1 MNEDEEISEQEELY
15 EHHRIEVD
23 KGQQPLRIDKFLMN
37 RVVNVSRNRIQNS
50 ADAGCILVNEKAVKS
65 NYRVKPGDVISV
77 VMAKPPRDTEI
88 YPENIP
94 IHILYEDSS
103 LLIVNKEA
111 GMVVHPGFGNF
122 TGTLVNAL
130 TYHFKDLPH
139 TANGALRPG
148 LVHRIDKNTSGLL
161 VIAKTEE
168 AMSKLAKEFFDH
180 TIHRKYL
187 ALIWGEFEEDEGR
200 IEGHI
205 GRSVKDRR
213 VMDVYPDGE
222 QGKHAVTHYK
232 TLEKFGYTSL
242 IECRLETGRTHQI
255 RAHMKY
261 AGHPLFNDETY
272 GGNKILKG
280 TTYSTYKK
288 FIENCFAIL
297 PRQALHA
304 KSLGFIHPSTGKEI
318 YFEAEPPSDF
328 MALLEKWRNYIA

>member
-1 MNEDEEISEQEELY
+1 MNEDEEITEQEELY

-23 KGQQPLRIDKFLMN
+23 KGQQLLRIDKFLIN
-37 RVVNVSRNRIQNS
+37 RIVNVSRNRIQNA
-50 ADAGCILVNEKAVKS
+50 ADASCILVNEKPVKS
-65 NYRVKPGDVISV
+65 NYRVKPGDIISV

-94 IHILYEDSS
+94 LDILYEDET

-139 TANGALRPG
+139 SANGALRPG

-180 TIHRKYL
+180 TIKRNYV

-205 GRSVKDRR
+205 GRSLKDRR
-213 VMDVYPDGE
+213 VMDIYPQGD

-255 RAHMKY
+255 RAHMRY

-272 GGNKILKG
+272 GGNRILKG
-280 TTYSTYKK
+280 TTFSTYKK
-288 FIENCFAIL
+288 FIENCFDIL

-304 KSLGFIHPSTGKEI
+304 RSLGFIHPSTGKEV
-318 YFEAEPPSDF
+318 YFEADPPADF
-328 MALLEKWRNYIA
+328 QQLLEKWRNYIA